1 MTYILSTWD
10 PEPEKCITPG
20 IDGITTHKLPGLDL
34 ILTNFSVVD
43 LPYEINIIIFTM
55 PWCRPA
61 IDRRDRKQHPLGMN
75 TS

>member
-1 MTYILSTWD
+1 MGRETHQPCFKKLSMTYILSTWD

-43 LPYEINIIIFTM
+43 LPYEINITIFDH
-55 PWCRPA
+55 A
-61 IDRRDRKQHPLGMN
+61 LV
-75 TS
+75 